1 MIHTVIPHTPRYS
14 ARTTTPYSY
23 NYTTTARHTYADIP
37 PYIHTTTQLKMS
49 SNTNPDQ
56 TTHTETHTQGLQ
68 TRRSVLGNTHVDN
81 ALATNNT
88 SFTRPLQD
96 FITEYAWGHVW
107 NRPGLDRKQRSL
119 LNLGMLIALNRT
131 PEFGMHV
138 RGAVR
143 NGVSE
148 VEIREVIVQ
157 ATVYCGAPAA
167 MEAMRK
173 ADAVLCEMQES
184 GEYTRV
190 CT

>member
-1 MIHTVIPHTPRYS
+1 
-14 ARTTTPYSY
+14 
-23 NYTTTARHTYADIP
+23 
-37 PYIHTTTQLKMS
+37 MS
-49 SNTNPDQ
+49 SNTTPDQ
-56 TTHTETHTQGLQ
+56 TTHTETHAQGLQ
-68 TRRSVLGNTHVDN
+68 TRRSVLGNAHVDN
-81 ALATNNT
+81 ALANNNT

-119 LNLGMLIALNRT
+119 LNLGMLIALNRM

-148 VEIREVIVQ
+148 VEIREVVVQ
-157 ATVYCGAPAA
+157 STVYCGAPAA

-173 ADAVLCEMQES
+173 ADAVLREMQES
-184 GEYTRV
+184 GEITRV